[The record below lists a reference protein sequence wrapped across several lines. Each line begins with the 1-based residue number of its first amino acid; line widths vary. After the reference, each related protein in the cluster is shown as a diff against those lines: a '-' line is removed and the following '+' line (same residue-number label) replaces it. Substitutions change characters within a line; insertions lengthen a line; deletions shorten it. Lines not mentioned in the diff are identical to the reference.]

1 MNQSVKNVMT
11 MKQEGGESLSAY
23 YKRFTNMVDVAESQ
37 WGMLV
42 PTKVASNK
50 ETRNKFLA
58 CTFLAGV
65 DQKKYGKL
73 VNDLNNAYLA
83 GHKNY
88 PITVEAA
95 MTMLSHYM
103 SDRQVHRS
111 EHGQEQSQ
119 NETSF
124 AQKHKDIKCFKCGK
138 KGHYANKCMEEDTDS
153 KSISTMSSRKSRRS
167 SCRTR
172 WSGD

>member
-1 MNQSVKNVMT
+1 MDQYCKYKAKVFVIIKGQCSLTMKNKVKSMKGYKDWEKDDNVVKLLNALKDLSFSTVDIQYEYWTMNQSLKNVMT

-23 YKRFTNMVDVAESQ
+23 YKRFTNMVDVAKSQ

-83 GHKNY
+83 GQKN
-88 PITVEAA
+88 
-95 MTMLSHYM
+95 
-103 SDRQVHRS
+103 
-111 EHGQEQSQ
+111 
-119 NETSF
+119 
-124 AQKHKDIKCFKCGK
+124 
-138 KGHYANKCMEEDTDS
+138 
-153 KSISTMSSRKSRRS
+153 
-167 SCRTR
+167 
-172 WSGD
+172 